1 MQAIRSIKIWI
12 LAGLLLSITSVAA
25 EINPDSIIMREYA
38 SAMHFWPE
46 GERQQQASD
55 SITHY
60 WWGEKRYFNR
70 DTLFA
75 RSARL
80 GIDSVR
86 DQMHFYCS
94 DILDAIPNA
103 EERTAEVQ
111 KMRKSI
117 ERYGP
122 EKLEVIRDVCEATAM
137 FDSTAELFT
146 AKIKR
151 FYELAEKYA
160 ALGNIQEEL
169 SALRY
174 IFIKSYN
181 SQYYSKAFRCAP
193 LLEKR
198 LDEVTDAEYDARQ
211 NDWYYLG
218 NAYYEFGD
226 YDHAIP
232 LLKKALRDEPVAH
245 FSDRY
250 NLRAR
255 NTLGVYYRDQGD
267 LDSSDYYFRSMLN
280 SRDWVKFRPMYDCI
294 AVSNLA
300 TNLRRRGNYRGALAL
315 HRMALPRSISEM
327 DWSFTSGIYVGLAEC
342 YLETGHTDSCKI
354 MIDSVNYY
362 MDKLPW
368 VRIYRQCDLFP
379 VMARYYAA
387 IGKTDLSLAYMD
399 STTRANHRMDQEF
412 NALKILRAKQELFD
426 SEQILKDIQVYK
438 LRRFSIVVGSAAV
451 IIFVALL
458 ILFFIYRRKHRAY
471 RLLAARTRQW
481 AEQAP
486 ELEASPHADKADI
499 DLMNRIN
506 EVIDNKQLYLDPD
519 LRLETLSEHLGM
531 HRNHI
536 SKAINLVYEK
546 SFATYINEC
555 RVRHAIRLLSDP
567 SYDHLSLDAIALDS
581 GFPSR
586 TTFYRVFKA
595 QTNINPATYRQNRG
609 KGTFDTD
616 SGECRNKKE

>member
-1 MQAIRSIKIWI
+1 MRIYT
-12 LAGLLLSITSVAA
+12 LLLIKVLIIAGSFLSPTLRA
-25 EINPDSIIMREYA
+25 EENNPDSIIMREYA

-46 GERQQQASD
+46 GERRQQAAD

-60 WWGEKRYFNR
+60 NWGEKRYFNR

-75 RSARL
+75 RCARL

-94 DILDAIPNA
+94 DILDVIRNA
-103 EERTAEVQ
+103 DERNEEVR
-111 KMRKSI
+111 KMRQSI
-117 ERYGP
+117 ERYGAG
-122 EKLEVIRDVCEATAM
+122 KLEVAKDFCEATAM
-137 FDSTAELFT
+137 FDSTAELFA

-151 FYELAEKYA
+151 FYELAGKYA
-160 ALGNIQEEL
+160 VRGNIEQEL
-169 SALRY
+169 NALQY

-198 LDEVTDAEYDARQ
+198 LEEVTDNEYGERQ
-211 NDWYYLG
+211 SNWFYLG

-226 YDHAIP
+226 YDRAIP
-232 LLKKALRDEPVAH
+232 MLKKALRDEPVIH
-245 FSDRY
+245 FSQRY

-300 TNLRRRGNYRGALAL
+300 TNQRRRGNFRAALAL
-315 HRMALPRSISEM
+315 HRMALPRSISEK

-342 YLETGHTDSCKI
+342 YLETGRPDSCKM

-362 MDKLPW
+362 MDKAPW
-368 VRIYRQCDLFP
+368 TKIYRQCDLYP
-379 VMARYYAA
+379 VMARYYAT
-387 IGKTDLSLAYMD
+387 IGQTNLSLAYMD
-399 STTRANHRMDQEF
+399 STTRANRRMDEEF

-426 SEQILKDIQVYK
+426 EEQAQKEIQVYK
-438 LRRFSIVVGSAAV
+438 LRRLSIVAGSTAV
-451 IIFVALL
+451 IVFVALL
-458 ILFFIYRRKHRAY
+458 ILFIFYRRKHQAY
-471 RLLAARTRQW
+471 RRLAARTREW
-481 AEQAP
+481 AEQTPQLVPSPQADATDI
-486 ELEASPHADKADI
+486 ELMQK
-499 DLMNRIN
+499 IN
-506 EVIDNKQLYLDPD
+506 EVMEKEQLYLDPD
-519 LRLETLSEHLGM
+519 LRLETLSERLAI

-536 SKAINLVYEK
+536 SKAINMIYEK
-546 SFATYINEC
+546 PFATYVNEC
-555 RVRHAIRLLSDP
+555 RVRHAILLLSDP
-567 SYDHLSLDAIALDS
+567 ANDHLSLDAIGLDA

-609 KGTFDTD
+609 D
-616 SGECRNKKE
+616 SHSTPVAGSA